1 METASTPGSN
11 GVNRHPKEANA
22 MRRFLSRFLDKVIG
36 VIDGFDRIVFRGWL
50 GQFCYPEGMER
61 FLASQNVLLKELEPF
76 AKTLTDMLR
85 ADAEASAAKLH
96 GKVHYLTSPEE
107 SKEKLAQKYMADRNV
122 RFGPICV
129 LSAVE
134 PCWSWQV
141 RRSREREHPQ
151 HFRRHLTKCLHYYFY
166 FFDRRF
172 GFGHVR
178 VQSWFPFQVRICLNG
193 REWLG
198 RRLDERRMR
207 YERADNSFPWIASPE
222 RAQEL
227 MDDMLKLDWPKV
239 LDELAIASN
248 ATIAALTGQ
257 LDRGLYWT
265 TWQAEWATDV
275 MFKDADS
282 LAECYPSFV
291 RYAVEN
297 LKSPDVMR
305 FLGKKLV
312 PQYQGEITTDYK
324 KRVEGVRVKHW
335 VGPNSMK
342 MYDKFG
348 RILRP
353 EFTCNDP
360 GQFKI
365 RRKAQG
371 DPDSPVILRPLRKSV
386 VDLRRLART
395 GKACT
400 HRYLDA
406 LATVAVDTPLQRIVE
421 PLTRPAEL
429 GGRRVRGIRPWTHP
443 DVPLLEAVARGE
455 FIANGFRN
463 RDLVPLI
470 FTNIPD
476 DPVERRKVSAKITR
490 LLRILRAHRLIE
502 KVEGTHRYLVTDRGR
517 TAIAAILAARN
528 ASLSKL
534 PQCA

>member
-1 METASTPGSN
+1 
-11 GVNRHPKEANA
+11 
-22 MRRFLSRFLDKVIG
+22 MRRFVARFLDKIIG

-50 GQFCYPEGMER
+50 GQFRYEEGMEA
-61 FLASQNVLLKELEPF
+61 FLASQNVLLKDFEPF
-76 AKTLTDMLR
+76 AKSLTDMLR
-85 ADAEASAAKLH
+85 ADAEATAAELH
-96 GKVHYLTSPEE
+96 GRVHYLPSPDQ
-107 SKEKLAQKYMADRNV
+107 SKEKLARKYMADRNV

-129 LSAVE
+129 LSALE
-134 PCWSWQV
+134 PCMTWQV
-141 RRSREREHPQ
+141 RRSRERKHPQ
-151 HFRRHLTKCLHYYFY
+151 QFRRRSAKCLHYYHY
-166 FFDRRF
+166 FSDRRL
-172 GFGHVR
+172 GVGHVR
-178 VQSWFPFQVRICLNG
+178 VQSWFPFQVRVCLNG
-193 REWLG
+193 RNWLG

-207 YERADNSFPWIASPE
+207 YERADNCFPWIASPE

-239 LDELAIASN
+239 LDELAIASKP
-248 ATIAALTGQ
+248 TLAALTDQLGQ
-257 LDRGLYWT
+257 GFYWT

-275 MFKDADS
+275 MFKDAES
-282 LAECYPSFV
+282 LADCYPSFV
-291 RYAVEN
+291 RYAMEN

-312 PQYQGEITTDYK
+312 PQYKGEITTDYK

-335 VGPNSMK
+335 AKFNSMK

-353 EFTCNDP
+353 EMTFNDP
-360 GQFKI
+360 GEFKV

-371 DPDSPVILRPLRKSV
+371 KPDSPVILRPLRKSV

-400 HRYLDA
+400 HRYLDV

-429 GGRRVRGIRPWTHP
+429 AGRRVRGLRPWTAP
-443 DVPLLEAVARGE
+443 DVPLLQAVARGE

-463 RDLVPLI
+463 RDLVPLMYPEV
-470 FTNIPD
+470 PD
-476 DPVERRKVSAKITR
+476 DPAERRKVSAKVTR
-490 LLRILRAHRLIE
+490 LLRLLRAHRLIE
-502 KVEGTHRYLVTDRGR
+502 KVEGTHRYLVTARGR
-517 TAIAAILAARN
+517 TAIAAILAARG

-534 PQCA
+534 QQCA